1 MLLKS
6 IEIRG
11 FKSFADCTEL
21 VFQEGITAIVGPNGS
36 GKSNIY
42 DAIRWCLGE
51 QSVKSLRGIK
61 MEDVIFSGTQYRK
74 SISLAQVTLTIDN
87 SKRELPI
94 DYSTLSVS
102 RKLYR
107 SGESE
112 YLINNKVCKLKD
124 VHELFFDT
132 GVGKE
137 GYSLIG
143 QGKIEAIL
151 SGNAS
156 DRRTIIEEAVGI
168 TKYKFKKEEAKNKIN
183 NANEN
188 LVRINDIL
196 TTYYEYLEPLYIE
209 QDKAK
214 KFLKIS
220 EELKEIEVSLIKSKL
235 YKIGLNVS
243 DVKGHIEKYQNKY
256 DLVNTYKINLEKD
269 LEKHQNS
276 LEQLNLEEKQKR
288 DEYYKIK
295 DEVQIYTNELN
306 LAENNILMLKDSDNI
321 YRKQKEENSFKIENL
336 ESKSDII
343 SMTKLDLQ
351 KEFDKLENYLNSFKD
366 YFDSKNKEIN
376 NLNDELANIKN
387 HESKFIED
395 TNTIKNNI
403 EFLKLKINSLEDEKN
418 NLTNEKDIL
427 DKKVLD
433 IGNEIE
439 SQEYEREI
447 KYQELVNKQN
457 LYSNIINGNKENS
470 LKIQSLREKINF
482 INQEVAVKKSN
493 LNMLIQYENEYDGFN
508 KASKKLMNE
517 INNNTFPKWKNKCF
531 IVGGIFNTKQEYELA
546 IETAIGGHISDII
559 TEDDTIVKNIIE
571 YLKKNNLGRITFHP
585 LNIIKEFNFNNKDQ
599 LLVSKKGFINYAI
612 NLVNV
617 EERFMKVAKNIL
629 GKTIICDNL
638 ENGINLAKD
647 IKFTSKII
655 TLDSQ
660 IINSGG
666 SITGGSSFNKTFG
679 LIGRKRKIKETEEIL
694 NSKKLE
700 IEKLQQELIN
710 CENTE
715 KQAEKEINNLE
726 SNIQNIKDA
735 LLKIDNELILK
746 NQFKE
751 RELSDFSKKNNLLN
765 NIDNLILDHNNKIN
779 ELNNELE
786 TNNSSNEKI
795 KLNME
800 NIYFQLEDL
809 NKQIKQEEDKITE
822 DRIRKGKLEENL
834 ISIDQEINRI
844 TMEKKDLILANE
856 NIQKEIDTI
865 ITKIN
870 TYDLSIQELKEKI
883 DNFLKVNIENEKTF
897 NGYTIKQSELRNKI
911 KEINT
916 YIDEEKY
923 KLNEINTNINSL
935 NIRLVKT
942 ESEFNILNDK
952 LLNEYEV
959 YFEHSENEDLYLTD
973 REIEKYNKKV
983 QMLKADI
990 SELGTINIK
999 SIEEY
1004 NSLNEKVEFM
1014 KKQKEDLDKSKQEL
1028 IQFIEQITVEMR
1040 QIFNENFKIINE
1052 NFNKT
1057 FKELFKGGT
1066 ANLSLGE
1073 GDELECT
1080 IDIIV
1085 QPPGK
1090 KLQNLNLLSG
1100 GEKGLSAISLLFAIL
1115 QMKPVSFCILDEI
1128 EAALDDSNVLRFS
1141 EFLKTLS
1148 KTIQFIVIT
1157 HRKITMEAS
1166 DIIYGVTMQEK
1177 GISKIVSINLAN
1189 YNI

>member
-21 VFQEGITAIVGPNGS
+21 IFEEGITAIVGPNGS

-51 QSVKSLRGIK
+51 QSVKSLRGMK

-94 DYSTLSVS
+94 DYNTLSVS

-156 DRRTIIEEAVGI
+156 DRRSIIEEAVGI

-188 LVRINDIL
+188 LIRINDIL
-196 TTYYEYLEPLYIE
+196 TTYYEYLEPLYVE

-220 EELKEIEVSLIKSKL
+220 SELKEVEVSLIQSKL
-235 YKIGLNVS
+235 YKINFNMVNIKEDIS
-243 DVKGHIEKYQNKY
+243 QQKIIYDEANK
-256 DLVNTYKINLEKD
+256 NKSD
-269 LEKHQNS
+269 LEKNAGELQIELENINS
-276 LEQLNLEEKQKR
+276 EEKQRR

-295 DEVQIYTNELN
+295 EEVQGYSNELN
-306 LAENNILMLKDSDNI
+306 LAKNNIVMLQDSDKI
-321 YRKQKEENSFKIENL
+321 YKKQKQENDFKIENL
-336 ESKSDII
+336 ESKRDII
-343 SMTKLDLQ
+343 SKTKLDLET
-351 KEFDKLENYLNSFKD
+351 EFNNLEKYLSSFKE
-366 YFDSKNKEIN
+366 YFDSKNIEIN
-376 NLNDELANIKN
+376 DLNKELENFKS
-387 HESKFIED
+387 EELKVLEIE
-395 TNTIKNNI
+395 NAIKNNI
-403 EFLKLKINSLEDEKN
+403 EFLKLKIDSLNDEKN
-418 NLTNEKDIL
+418 NLINEKQIL

-439 SQEYEREI
+439 SQEYDREI
-447 KYQELVNKQN
+447 KYQDLVNKQN
-457 LYSNIINGNKENS
+457 LHNELLSTSKDNINKISSVKNDINK
-470 LKIQSLREKINF
+470 L
-482 INQEVAVKKSN
+482 NQDIVIKKTN
-493 LNMLIQYENEYDGFN
+493 LDLLIQYENDYDGFN
-508 KASKKLMNE
+508 KTSKKLMND
-517 INNNTFPKWKNKCF
+517 IDKGNLHKWKDKCF
-531 IVGGIFNTKQEYELA
+531 IVGSLFTTKQEYELA

-559 TEDDTIVKNIIE
+559 VEDDIIVKEIIE
-571 YLKKNNLGRITFHP
+571 YLKKNNFGRITFHP
-585 LNIIKEFNFNNKDQ
+585 LNIIKEFKFNSKDNS
-599 LLVSKKGFINYAI
+599 LFGKKGFIDYAI
-612 NLVNV
+612 NLIDINDK
-617 EERFMKVAKNIL
+617 FLKVAKNIL

-638 ENGINLAKD
+638 ENGINIAKE
-647 IKFTSKII
+647 INFSSRII

-666 SITGGSSFNKTFG
+666 SITGGSSYSKSFG
-679 LIGRKRKIKETEEIL
+679 LIGRKRKIKEDEDIL
-694 NSKKLE
+694 HIKNSEMRKLE
-700 IEKLQQELIN
+700 IELDDYEENQKHIETQIKELDN
-710 CENTE
+710 
-715 KQAEKEINNLE
+715 
-726 SNIQNIKDA
+726 SIQNIKDD

-746 NQFKE
+746 NQFRE
-751 RELSDFSKKNNLLN
+751 REISDFSKTSVSLS
-765 NIDNLILDHNNKIN
+765 NISSLILSNNEEIDK
-779 ELNNELE
+779 LNNEIVENSESGKKIELSI
-786 TNNSSNEKI
+786 NNINSKI
-795 KLNME
+795 DEIKN
-800 NIYFQLEDL
+800 
-809 NKQIKQEEDKITE
+809 QIKNEEDKITE
-822 DRIRKGKLEENL
+822 DKIKKGKLEENL
-834 ISIDQEINRI
+834 ISIGQEISRI
-844 TMEKKDLILANE
+844 ITEKKELLVSND
-856 NIQKEIDTI
+856 NIQKEIDNIVIKMDNYNSNI
-865 ITKIN
+865 I
-870 TYDLSIQELKEKI
+870 DLQSKI
-883 DNFLKVNIENEKTF
+883 DNFVKQNIETEQTF
-897 NGYTIKQSELRNKI
+897 DEYIIKQNELKNKI
-911 KEINT
+911 KEITT
-916 YIDEEKY
+916 YISDAND
-923 KLNEINTNINSL
+923 KLNDVNNNINSL
-935 NIRLVKT
+935 NIKLVKM
-942 ESEFNILNDK
+942 ESEFDTLNDK
-952 LLNEYEV
+952 LLTEYEV
-959 YFEHSENEDLYLTD
+959 QFHEVNDHKYFLTNN
-973 REIEKYNKKV
+973 EIEKYNKKL
-983 QMLKADI
+983 QTLKSSI

-1014 KKQKEDLDKSKQEL
+1014 KKQKEDLDKSKDEL
-1028 IQFIEQITVEMR
+1028 EQFIEQITVEMR
-1040 QIFNENFKIINE
+1040 DIFNENFKIINE

-1057 FKELFKGGT
+1057 FKELFRGGS
-1066 ANLSLGE
+1066 ANLSLGD
-1073 GDELECT
+1073 GDELESN

-1148 KTIQFIVIT
+1148 NRIQFIVIT

-1189 YNI
+1189 YNV